1 MLIAV
6 CSLKSSPGATTLAVA
21 LGARWP
27 GPEVPVVV
35 EADPAGG
42 DLLTRFRLSAEL
54 TLVRLAASTRVRGN
68 VSADQL
74 AHHAQFLPDGLR
86 VLPGP
91 VEAEQARAALGLL
104 ATGPSSPLRR
114 AGDRADTVVIVDCG
128 RVDPNSATL
137 SIIRSADAMLLLAR
151 PRDDE
156 LAHVALKLQAVQRW
170 SQRPCFVLVGQGHR
184 AGYVAHELRIPV
196 MAHIPHD
203 VKGAD
208 ALCGRGGSRN
218 GPNRSALGRAVAK
231 LAVGLRAS
239 LSVSSPEVRPQSSSA
254 AVHLTSVGQ
263 SPEDGAVS

>member
-1 MLIAV
+1 MLITV
-6 CSLKSSPGATTLAVA
+6 CSLKSSPGVTTLAVA

-68 VSADQL
+68 VSADQV

-128 RVDPNSATL
+128 RVDPGSATL
-137 SIIRSADAMLLLAR
+137 SIIRSADATLLLAR
-151 PRDDE
+151 PRDEE

-170 SQRPCFVLVGQGHR
+170 SQRPCFVVVGQGHR

-196 MAHIPHD
+196 MSHIPHD
-203 VKGAD
+203 VKGAE

-218 GPNRSALGRAVAK
+218 GPNRSVLGRAAAK
-231 LAVGLRAS
+231 LAVDLRAS
-239 LSVSSPEVRPQSSSA
+239 LSASSPEIRPQPSSA
-254 AVHLTSVGQ
+254 TVHLASVGQ
-263 SPEDGAVS
+263 SREGGAVS